1 VLSLKRDPPQWL
13 SRQDSNRGRKFPNRI
28 AGSGSDRTVTRKRP
42 FHSADSGAC
51 RTLETEKRRSYISRP
66 KPWQAFEDRLPEIS
80 EALQMKALSFSN
92 RNPLSN
98 GNAAHSVIPGALG
111 SFHHEMDRWLD
122 DTFNGFGFKRGRS
135 LSSLPTVE
143 IQEADCE
150 YRVAVDLPGVQLKD
164 IELTF
169 SEGLLALK
177 GERPAA
183 GGEALYSSR
192 WSGPFERVV
201 GVGPDV
207 DEARIG
213 ARLENGVLTITLP
226 KRPEWQPRRIEV
238 Q

>member
-1 VLSLKRDPPQWL
+1 
-13 SRQDSNRGRKFPNRI
+13 
-28 AGSGSDRTVTRKRP
+28 
-42 FHSADSGAC
+42 
-51 RTLETEKRRSYISRP
+51 
-66 KPWQAFEDRLPEIS
+66 
-80 EALQMKALSFSN
+80 MKALSFSN

-98 GNAAHSVIPGALG
+98 GNAAHSVIPGAFG

-135 LSSLPTVE
+135 FNFLPTVE
-143 IQEADCE
+143 IEEADSE
-150 YRVAVDLPGVQLKD
+150 YRIAVDLPGVELKD

-169 SEGLLALK
+169 SEGLLTLK

-183 GGEALYSSR
+183 GGDVRYSSR

-207 DEARIG
+207 DDTRIT
-213 ARLENGVLTITLP
+213 ARLENGVLTIALP
-226 KRPEWQPRRIEV
+226 KKPEWQPRRIEV

>member
-1 VLSLKRDPPQWL
+1 
-13 SRQDSNRGRKFPNRI
+13 
-28 AGSGSDRTVTRKRP
+28 
-42 FHSADSGAC
+42 
-51 RTLETEKRRSYISRP
+51 
-66 KPWQAFEDRLPEIS
+66 
-80 EALQMKALSFSN
+80 MKALSFSN
-92 RNPLSN
+92 RNPVSN
-98 GNAAHSVIPGALG
+98 GNAAHSVIPGAFG
-111 SFHHEMDRWLD
+111 SFRHEMDRWLD
-122 DTFNGFGFKRGRS
+122 DAFNGFGFKRGRS
-135 LSSLPTVE
+135 LNLLPTVE
-143 IQEADCE
+143 VQDVGSE
-150 YRVAVDLPGVQLKD
+150 YRVAMDLPGVQLKD

-169 SEGLLALK
+169 SEGLLTLK

-183 GGEALYSSR
+183 GGEALYSRR

>member
-1 VLSLKRDPPQWL
+1 
-13 SRQDSNRGRKFPNRI
+13 
-28 AGSGSDRTVTRKRP
+28 
-42 FHSADSGAC
+42 
-51 RTLETEKRRSYISRP
+51 
-66 KPWQAFEDRLPEIS
+66 
-80 EALQMKALSFSN
+80 MKALSFPN

-98 GNAAHSVIPGALG
+98 GNAAHSVIPGAFG

-122 DTFNGFGFKRGRS
+122 DTFNDFGFTRGRPIHFV
-135 LSSLPTVE
+135 PTVE
-143 IQEADCE
+143 IQEADSE

-169 SEGLLALK
+169 SEGLLTLK

-183 GGEALYSSR
+183 GGEARYSSR

-207 DEARIG
+207 DDGRIS
-213 ARLENGVLTITLP
+213 ARLENGVLTIALP
-226 KRPEWQPRRIEV
+226 KKPEWQPRRIEV

>member
-1 VLSLKRDPPQWL
+1 
-13 SRQDSNRGRKFPNRI
+13 
-28 AGSGSDRTVTRKRP
+28 
-42 FHSADSGAC
+42 
-51 RTLETEKRRSYISRP
+51 
-66 KPWQAFEDRLPEIS
+66 
-80 EALQMKALSFSN
+80 MKALSFPN
-92 RNPLSN
+92 RTPVSN

-111 SFHHEMDRWLD
+111 SFHNEMDRWLD

-143 IQEADCE
+143 IQEAASE

-169 SEGLLALK
+169 TDGLLTLK
-177 GERPAA
+177 GERPATQ
-183 GGEALYSSR
+183 GETLYSSR

-207 DEARIG
+207 DEAGIS
-213 ARLENGVLTITLP
+213 ARLENGVLTIVLP
-226 KRPEWQPRRIEV
+226 KKAEWQPRRIEV